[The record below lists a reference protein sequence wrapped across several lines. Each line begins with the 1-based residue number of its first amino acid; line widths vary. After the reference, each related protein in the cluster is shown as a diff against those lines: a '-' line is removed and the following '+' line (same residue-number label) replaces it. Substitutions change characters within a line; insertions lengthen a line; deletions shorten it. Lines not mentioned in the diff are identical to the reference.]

1 MGGGK
6 DGKATGIGSL
16 NGFGDGKGGGEGD
29 RRDASLFDDVGER
42 THGARAERSNGGE
55 KDDIDTIRREL
66 GRGRWAGVVNDRGDI
81 VGLVP
86 SKRDMTISNRADRA
100 VRRQLLKSIEREHD
114 IVVEHES
121 ASVEVGAPVAG
132 HVVATV
138 AVEDPIARVH
148 RIEVVLVGMVQR
160 RRRDEGHGGLR
171 KRTWCRECGV
181 LDGFAGEVFG
191 QSLDVRVSHESE
203 SSTLMASA
211 AD

>member
-1 MGGGK
+1 M
-6 DGKATGIGSL
+6 DQDRSRVRFEERECPTQNIVLERCVLWVAEWSTEREVSPERPRWL
-16 NGFGDGKGGGEGD
+16 HAFGDGKGGGEGD

-121 ASVEVGAPVAG
+121 ASVEVGAPVSEDQVAG
-132 HVVATV
+132 RSGNPT
-138 AVEDPIARVH
+138 
-148 RIEVVLVGMVQR
+148 
-160 RRRDEGHGGLR
+160 EG
-171 KRTWCRECGV
+171 GV
-181 LDGFAGEVFG
+181 SLGEPFI
-191 QSLDVRVSHESE
+191 RAACP
-203 SSTLMASA
+203 ST
-211 AD
+211 